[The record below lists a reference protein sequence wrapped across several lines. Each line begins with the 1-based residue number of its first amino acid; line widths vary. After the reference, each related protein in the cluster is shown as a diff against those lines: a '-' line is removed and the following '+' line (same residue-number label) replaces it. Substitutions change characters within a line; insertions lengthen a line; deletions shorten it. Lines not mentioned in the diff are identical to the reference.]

1 MTSRRDFLLAGSAVL
16 LLPLAAC
23 STTSYDSVGGSL
35 AMNDGQDH
43 LARIR
48 SEYGLTPLAAD
59 ADLGRAAL
67 QQARYMAASGRM
79 NHTTGWGKDFASRVR
94 GNHIH
99 GAAAENI
106 AYGQMDPDEVFS
118 RWMNSPGHRR
128 NMLDPHFSR
137 FGLAHAEDPRNPERR
152 YWALVLGS

>member
-1 MTSRRDFLLAGSAVL
+1 MTSRRNFLLAGSAVL
-16 LLPLAAC
+16 LLPLVAC
-23 STTSYDSVGGSL
+23 STTSNDSVRASVS
-35 AMNDGQDH
+35 MSDGQDH

-59 ADLGRAAL
+59 AELGRAAL
-67 QQARYMAASGRM
+67 QQAKYMATSGRM

-94 GNHIH
+94 GNQIR

-106 AYGQMDPDEVFS
+106 AYGRMGPDELFT
-118 RWMNSPGHRR
+118 RWMNSAGHRR
-128 NMLDPHFSR
+128 NMLDSRFSR
-137 FGLAHAEDPRNPERR
+137 FGLAHAEDPQSPERR